1 MMNTNQILKKEK
13 ALQEFIL
20 DLMDKEEK
28 EIIL

>member
-1 MMNTNQILKKEK
+1 MMNTNQILKMEK

-28 EIIL
+28 EITL

>member
-1 MMNTNQILKKEK
+1 MNTNQILKMEK

-20 DLMDKEEK
+20 ALMDKEEK

>member
-1 MMNTNQILKKEK
+1 MMNTNQILKMEK

-20 DLMDKEEK
+20 ALMDKEEK

>member
-28 EIIL
+28 EITL

>member
-1 MMNTNQILKKEK
+1 MNTNQILKMEK

-28 EIIL
+28 EITL